1 MTRYEEKALGD
12 LIEIKHGFAFAG
24 QYFAEE
30 GPYIL
35 LTPGNFE
42 EAGGFRRRDDKQKY
56 YDGPVPQEFILKP
69 GDLLVAMTEQGEGLL
84 GSTAFVPSGKPCLHN
99 QRLGLIRARPG
110 SAVDLNFIYYLFN
123 SRNMRAQIRSS
134 ASGTKVRHT
143 SPTRIY
149 SVVAPVPDL
158 PTQRRIASILRAYD
172 DLIEVNRRRIA
183 LLEEMARRVFEEWFV
198 RFRFPDHELDDVAG
212 ELPKGWKRVPIEQ
225 AYEGLYDGPHAT
237 PKPSTEGPVFL
248 GIGNIT
254 DGGQLDLSSV
264 RHISEAEFPAWTRRV
279 TPRAGDIVFTY
290 EATLN
295 RYAIIPR
302 GFRGCLG
309 RRLALIRTE
318 PSSVYRNFLFLY
330 FFSADW
336 RETITRN
343 MLSGATVERIPLSKF
358 PTFPINLPPQA
369 LAAKFDGL
377 VQPAFDQVEN
387 LGKSNAILQAQ
398 RDLLLPRLISGE
410 LSIRAAERE
419 LEAVA

>member
-1 MTRYEEKALGD
+1 MMRYDEKRIGD
-12 LIEIKHGFAFAG
+12 LIEIKHGFAFEG
-24 QYFAEE
+24 QYFVEE
-30 GPYIL
+30 GPYVL

-42 EAGGFRRRDDKQKY
+42 EAGGFRRRDDKQKH
-56 YDGPVPQEFILKP
+56 YDGPVPSEFILKP

-84 GSTAFVPSGKPCLHN
+84 GSTAFVPDGKPCLHN

-110 SAVDLNFIYYLFN
+110 AAVDLHFIYYLFN
-123 SRNMRAQIRSS
+123 SPPVRAQIRASS
-134 ASGTKVRHT
+134 SGTKVRHT
-143 SPTRIY
+143 APSRIY

-158 PTQRRIASILRAYD
+158 PTQSRIALTLGAYD

-183 LLEEMARRVFEEWFV
+183 LLEEMARRMFDEWFV
-198 RFRFPDHELDDVAG
+198 RFRFPGCQNVDPGD
-212 ELPKGWKRVPIEQ
+212 PPPGWKRVPIGEV
-225 AYEGLYDGPHAT
+225 YEGLYDGPHAT
-237 PKPSTEGPVFL
+237 PKPSNEGPVFL

-254 DGGQLDLSSV
+254 ETGQLDLSSV
-264 RHISEAEFPAWTRRV
+264 RHISEADFSTWTRRV
-279 TPRAGDIVFTY
+279 TPQAGDIVFTY

-309 RRLALIRTE
+309 RRLALIRVKS
-318 PSSVYRNFLFLY
+318 SSVYRNFLFLY

-343 MLSGATVERIPLSKF
+343 TLSGATVERIPLSKF
-358 PTFPINLPPQA
+358 PTFPINLPPEA
-369 LAAKFDGL
+369 VAAKFDGI
-377 VQPAFDQVEN
+377 VQPIFDQVETTRNTNTN
-387 LGKSNAILQAQ
+387 LRAQ

-410 LSIRAAERE
+410 IPACTFERE